1 MPLGPSGLAST
12 LGGSRLASKRD
23 RTQAWQNHEQ
33 RTRQGS
39 AHGNRA
45 TLRGPLP
52 LARRLLFL
60 VVSALALG
68 AFGTADLGR
77 RERRVT
83 HFGIGKSILP
93 GGVKRNFWPF
103 RILRVLLLP
112 ARGRVL
118 VVEERGSGKT
128 ELHGMLDVVS
138 ARMAFHGRHPARTRH
153 VRHLPVARNVGN
165 ENAGSRGAQDLSFPV
180 LIFQFCLGFGRRP
193 LAMD

>member
-103 RILRVLLLP
+103 RILRVLLQ
-112 ARGRVL
+112 
-118 VVEERGSGKT
+118 E
-128 ELHGMLDVVS
+128 VVS
-138 ARMAFHGRHPARTRH
+138 
-153 VRHLPVARNVGN
+153 L
-165 ENAGSRGAQDLSFPV
+165 
-180 LIFQFCLGFGRRP
+180 
-193 LAMD
+193 